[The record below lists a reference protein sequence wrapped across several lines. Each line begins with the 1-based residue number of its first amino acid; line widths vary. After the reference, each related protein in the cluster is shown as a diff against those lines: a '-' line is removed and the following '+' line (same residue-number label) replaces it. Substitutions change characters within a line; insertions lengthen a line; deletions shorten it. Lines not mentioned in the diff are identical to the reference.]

1 MTYKTK
7 KSEKTYKK
15 NKKRQKLHI
24 FLHYFVVLK
33 IILALLYTEKQN
45 DMHNENFSQDQEQTV
60 FSCMSRG
67 YTEKKNACNTRSDRC
82 YRYYM

>member
-24 FLHYFVVLK
+24 FLHYFIVLK
-33 IILALLYTEKQN
+33 INLALLCTEKQN

-60 FSCMSRG
+60 LSCMSRG
-67 YTEKKNACNTRSDRC
+67 YIGKKCMQ
-82 YRYYM
+82 YEI